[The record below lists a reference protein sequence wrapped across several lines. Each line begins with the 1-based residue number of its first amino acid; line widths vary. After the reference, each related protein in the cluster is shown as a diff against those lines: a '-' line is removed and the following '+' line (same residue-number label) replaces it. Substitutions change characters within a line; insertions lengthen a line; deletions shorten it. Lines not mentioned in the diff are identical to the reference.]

1 MSAAYVL
8 LTLILTCEKQ
18 LNLFARKLS
27 LLMILVVGKLI
38 SRSSPASW
46 VCHQLGFLLVDV
58 LTSKSAAVSRRRHG
72 VLRQRSTTC
81 SCRNDASLTINV
93 EDIVLTIRPDLFNGT
108 LKLIGPNLLWSSLV
122 SADRQPS
129 SFNEKNATLRMNQW
143 LVLWQEVFTS

>member
-93 EDIVLTIRPDLFNGT
+93 EDIVLTIRPDLFKRT
-108 LKLIGPNLLWSSLV
+108 LNYLKDHTYFGPLWFLLIGNQAV
-122 SADRQPS
+122 SMRKMPLFA
-129 SFNEKNATLRMNQW
+129 
-143 LVLWQEVFTS
+143 